1 MTGMIPFSSF
11 TCSRSFI
18 WPRYVCERY
27 LVFCR
32 FELFNLKDRY
42 VYVRRFYS
50 SFRREGAKERE
61 REFYYIVLSFS
72 NGLQCFFFLSFEEVD
87 FILINEHF
95 FKTFNNFLK
104 RRIELRATF

>member
-1 MTGMIPFSSF
+1 M
-11 TCSRSFI
+11 
-18 WPRYVCERY
+18 YVDSI
-27 LVFCR
+27 LR
-32 FELFNLKDRY
+32 FE
-42 VYVRRFYS
+42 
-50 SFRREGAKERE
+50 ERE
-61 REFYYIVLSFS
+61 RKRERGSFIILYYTFS